1 MAIHSVQILA
11 MVVQRLLLH
20 LMKFLHITAQFIL
33 LIANCFWLVIIF
45 WPMFYY
51 KIFSD
56 PKGRSIISIL
66 SNPGNLKTLNK
77 TTTTTKAQQFKTI
90 KNNKTL
96 RFYNRSRLVFTAP
109 ASQGAYAHIDERLK
123 DPYLDSLLQ
132 DLYYKQI
139 YYDDP
144 LRMKTPYEFVSKRPI
159 EPPDGML
166 FDVIVF
172 VAVVLTFLWPVLC
185 GCNRLRTTLL

>member
-20 LMKFLHITAQFIL
+20 LM
-33 LIANCFWLVIIF
+33 
-45 WPMFYY
+45 
-51 KIFSD
+51 
-56 PKGRSIISIL
+56 
-66 SNPGNLKTLNK
+66 
-77 TTTTTKAQQFKTI
+77 
-90 KNNKTL
+90 
-96 RFYNRSRLVFTAP
+96 RSRLVFTAP
-109 ASQGAYAHIDERLK
+109 ASQGAYADIDECLK
-123 DPYLDSLLQ
+123 DPYLDSLLK

-166 FDVIVF
+166 FDVIAF
-172 VAVVLTFLWPVLC
+172 VAV
-185 GCNRLRTTLL
+185 TLDYTAS